1 MQVKAHLGKA
11 AAVLAVLLVVSGCE
25 TAQTT
30 TATEA
35 SGVTQAEFSA
45 LKAEVADLRSALNSV
60 RQEARDAA
68 ARADA
73 AEQAA
78 QRAAADARAAAEKA
92 DRIYA
97 KSLQK

>member
-1 MQVKAHLGKA
+1 MQVKAQLGKA
-11 AAVLAVLLVVSGCE
+11 AGVLAVLLLLSGCE
-25 TAQTT
+25 SAQTT
-30 TATEA
+30 STTEA
-35 SGVTQAEFSA
+35 AGVTQAEFSA
-45 LKAEVADLRSALNSV
+45 LKAEVADLKAALNSV

-78 QRAAADARAAAEKA
+78 KQAAADARAAAEKA
-92 DRIYA
+92 DRIYV